1 MIADEEE
8 DKPMPTGGPPEREE
22 ARAEVLTRIGDAV
35 RERRLTL
42 EISSQAALAERAGV
56 VTNTV
61 AFLERG
67 QKMPWMANRRKIEN
81 ALGWPAGT
89 LTAMYHEGAAAP
101 PQQPDIAFPAAPTPP
116 QPIPVAPGEL
126 SGWVLSVALRTTEMA
141 ATIADVAAR
150 YSAMDSDAAAAVAE
164 IDSQAHAL
172 EAVIAASLPAAESEV
187 EFDQMVSVL
196 AQLRRGRESIRSIG
210 EVTRSVAQ

>member
-1 MIADEEE
+1 
-8 DKPMPTGGPPEREE
+8 MPAGGPPEREDT
-22 ARAEVLTRIGDAV
+22 RAEVLIRIGDAV
-35 RERRLTL
+35 RERRQML

-61 AFLERG
+61 AYLERG
-67 QKMPWMANRRKIEN
+67 QKMPWMANRRKIED
-81 ALGWPAGT
+81 ALGWPAGS
-89 LTAMYHEGAAAP
+89 LTAMYNEGAPAPPPEVDTTPLASPAP
-101 PQQPDIAFPAAPTPP
+101 PQPTP
-116 QPIPVAPGEL
+116 VAASEL

-141 ATIADVAAR
+141 ATLADVAAR
-150 YSAMDSDAAAAVAE
+150 YSARDPDAAAAVAE

-172 EAVIAASLPAAESEV
+172 EAVIAASLPAAESDV

-196 AQLRRGRESIRSIG
+196 AQLRRGRETIRAVG